1 MFHAIWKE
9 LGLEDQKAFFFFS
22 SFNQEVSFLV

>member
-9 LGLEDQKAFFFFS
+9 LGLEDQKAFFFS